1 MKKTTEKRST
11 VSWKE
16 TLSKYSKWT
25 MLALLAVAVLF
36 PVVIQNS
43 YYRGIGTKIVMYML
57 LASSVNVINGY
68 SGQFSIGHAG
78 FMCVG
83 AYTSAILMTRA
94 GWNFLP
100 AVLTAGVIT
109 ALFGMLV
116 SIPISKLSGIYLG
129 FVTLGFSEIVRIT
142 CLNWTSVTG
151 GPMGIKAIPGPSFF
165 GISLSTPQGYYY
177 VILFL
182 LVLMVFCTNR
192 TLKSRTGRAWIS
204 IRENEAAAASI
215 GINTSRYKTINMM
228 YGTFWEGCAGAFMA
242 MYYHFVDSSMFVTD
256 ESFNV
261 LSMAIVGGMG
271 TIGGPLV
278 GALIINIITET
289 FRFLKEYRMV
299 IYALLIIGMM
309 WLRPQG
315 IAGAADSALVSGGSI
330 FHRKKRRSAK
340 PKPVGK
346 EAA

>member
-165 GISLSTPQGYYY
+165 GISLSTPQGYYLSL
-177 VILFL
+177 IHI
-182 LVLMVFCTNR
+182 
-192 TLKSRTGRAWIS
+192 SRPSST
-204 IRENEAAAASI
+204 
-215 GINTSRYKTINMM
+215 TI
-228 YGTFWEGCAGAFMA
+228 
-242 MYYHFVDSSMFVTD
+242 
-256 ESFNV
+256 
-261 LSMAIVGGMG
+261 
-271 TIGGPLV
+271 
-278 GALIINIITET
+278 
-289 FRFLKEYRMV
+289 
-299 IYALLIIGMM
+299 
-309 WLRPQG
+309 
-315 IAGAADSALVSGGSI
+315 
-330 FHRKKRRSAK
+330 RRSK
-340 PKPVGK
+340 PPISRWNGWPGNGF
-346 EAA
+346 

>member
-109 ALFGMLV
+109 A
-116 SIPISKLSGIYLG
+116 
-129 FVTLGFSEIVRIT
+129 VR
-142 CLNWTSVTG
+142 N
-151 GPMGIKAIPGPSFF
+151 
-165 GISLSTPQGYYY
+165 
-177 VILFL
+177 
-182 LVLMVFCTNR
+182 
-192 TLKSRTGRAWIS
+192 
-204 IRENEAAAASI
+204 
-215 GINTSRYKTINMM
+215 
-228 YGTFWEGCAGAFMA
+228 AGV
-242 MYYHFVDSSMFVTD
+242 HSH
-256 ESFNV
+256 
-261 LSMAIVGGMG
+261 
-271 TIGGPLV
+271 
-278 GALIINIITET
+278 
-289 FRFLKEYRMV
+289 
-299 IYALLIIGMM
+299 
-309 WLRPQG
+309 Q
-315 IAGAADSALVSGGSI
+315 
-330 FHRKKRRSAK
+330 
-340 PKPVGK
+340 
-346 EAA
+346 